1 MPPAVQNS
9 REIEVQKFPIPR
21 SNRLESGR
29 PMRGHANGR
38 RAGWL
43 DGWMFHIRPSSC
55 SAELNIRAAD
65 VPIVDLTIDIVNGL
79 SEWGMIVS

>member
-1 MPPAVQNS
+1 MQM
-9 REIEVQKFPIPR
+9 EE
-21 SNRLESGR
+21 G
-29 PMRGHANGR
+29 
-38 RAGWL
+38 L